1 MDPQSP
7 PPSCRPIPQPVET
20 TTRMPHRIIPDP
32 VETASKSNRGS
43 PWNSQEQNAEA
54 GVRRF
59 LPQPIETTKFNT
71 KTASYINQPQD
82 RGAAS
87 VDLTSPPRTSAPPM
101 ESNAATRKPRKFAPQ
116 LVETTRRRR
125 RSTDTV
131 PAVLPSDKTEV
142 SPGDQ
147 TSFPRPRNLVRPSA
161 VPIVPDNSPVVSS
174 EQVPRVSDSRFSA
187 SHLRKQE
194 PRRHSF
200 RVPNLPS
207 ILSSGDDE
215 GSNESNC
222 PSLSTSPSAA
232 SDETEP
238 SRNARRVVKGRRE
251 TSTGYLLTLAA
262 KTAEKQLREQ
272 AMAAYPNENMHEPVD
287 HFAVD
292 RETDDT
298 EDDETENSQDT
309 PRATKEASRTQSSDS
324 AAGRDTA
331 EMHRHHETLKKSHNH
346 KTTVQPELGRR
357 RSVKGS
363 FQDPEQPMRDLQKDR
378 GTAKHHHGGRHKDV
392 EMDNMRNAA
401 SPPMAGQNLLFPHCQ
416 SPRQTRLDVGQH
428 PPGFRDMRAP
438 TSNEHTGLWTPGGC
452 ASKDGSV
459 CGLWMG
465 TSVKSAQATL
475 EPPANFQTGLLTPTT
490 EQDDPFTSSSASYN
504 RHQLPPS
511 PPSSHSD
518 SKISCIDA
526 ILSEEQRLALEF
538 HDAFVT
544 QVYNYLSLGYPAL
557 ARKYDVE
564 LSKISKIPVEE
575 LRQHDANTNAKGYI
589 GAPEGGGSDVKGVQD
604 GACARW
610 SALKRYVREWARQ
623 QSHMGIRAE
632 EWGDRA
638 RRGSWAF

>member
-7 PPSCRPIPQPVET
+7 SPQCRPLPQPVET
-20 TTRMPHRIIPDP
+20 TTKMPHRTLPEP
-32 VETASKSNRGS
+32 VETTSRNNRGS
-43 PWNSQEQNAEA
+43 TWKSQERHAEA

-59 LPQPIETTKFNT
+59 LPQPIETSRFTTKN
-71 KTASYINQPQD
+71 ASYKNPPQD
-82 RGAAS
+82 DAS
-87 VDLTSPPRTSAPPM
+87 SADLTSPPHTTPSM
-101 ESNAATRKPRKFAPQ
+101 ESNAVSRKPRKFAPL

-125 RSTDTV
+125 KSTDTV

-147 TSFPRPRNLVRPSA
+147 ISFFRPRNLVRPSA
-161 VPIVPDNSPVVSS
+161 APVVPDNSPIVRS
-174 EQVPRVSDSRFSA
+174 EQAPRASDSRYSA
-187 SHLRKQE
+187 AQLRNHE
-194 PRRHSF
+194 PRQHSF

-207 ILSSGDDE
+207 IRSAGDDE

-238 SRNARRVVKGRRE
+238 SRNARRVGKSRRK
-251 TSTGYLLTLAA
+251 TSEGYLLSLAA
-262 KTAEKQLREQ
+262 QAAEKQLREQ
-272 AMAAYPNENMHEPVD
+272 AMAAYPNENTHEPVD

-292 RETDDT
+292 RETDGT
-298 EDDETENSQDT
+298 EDDETENSSQVT
-309 PRATKEASRTQSSDS
+309 PKATEERSRTQRSDF
-324 AAGRDTA
+324 AAGWNVA
-331 EMHRHHETLKKSHNH
+331 EMRRHQETIERLHNSH

-363 FQDPEQPMRDLQKDR
+363 FQDPEQARRDLQQA
-378 GTAKHHHGGRHKDV
+378 GATAKPHGGRQKDV
-392 EMDNMRNAA
+392 EMEKMRNAA
-401 SPPMAGQNLLFPHCQ
+401 SPPMAGQNLRFPHCQ
-416 SPRQTRLDVGQH
+416 SPRQTRLDAGQH
-428 PPGFRDMRAP
+428 LPGYKGMRAP
-438 TSNEHTGLWTPGGC
+438 TSKEHTGLWTPGGC
-452 ASKDGSV
+452 TSKGGSV

-465 TSVKSAQATL
+465 TSAKSAQETL
-475 EPPANFQTGLLTPTT
+475 EPPAKFQTGLLTPTS
-490 EQDDPFTSSSASYN
+490 EQDDPFTSSSASYIRN
-504 RHQLPPS
+504 QLPPS

-518 SKISCIDA
+518 SKISCLDA
-526 ILSEEQRLALEF
+526 ILSEEQQLALEF
-538 HDAFVT
+538 HDAFIT

-564 LSKISKIPVEE
+564 LSKISKIPIDE
-575 LRQHDANTNAKGYI
+575 LRQHDSNTNAKGYI

-610 SALKRYVREWARQ
+610 SALKRYVKEWARQ

-632 EWGDRA
+632 DWGDRA